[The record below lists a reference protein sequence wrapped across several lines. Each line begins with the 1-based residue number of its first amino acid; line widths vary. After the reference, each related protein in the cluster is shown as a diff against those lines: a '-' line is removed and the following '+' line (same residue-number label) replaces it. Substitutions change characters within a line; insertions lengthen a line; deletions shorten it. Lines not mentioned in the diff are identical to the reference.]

1 MWNLKNKINEP
12 NRNKLIDTENKLRA
26 ARWEGF
32 GGLGE
37 EGEGTEDRRTVTQSV
52 PGMWGSAWER
62 SQQLC
67 NNHVWAGRALDS
79 PWWPLCKEWSV

>member
-52 PGMWGSAWER
+52 PGM
-62 SQQLC
+62 
-67 NNHVWAGRALDS
+67 
-79 PWWPLCKEWSV
+79 

>member
-32 GGLGE
+32 GGRGE

-52 PGMWGSAWER
+52 PGM
-62 SQQLC
+62 
-67 NNHVWAGRALDS
+67 
-79 PWWPLCKEWSV
+79 